1 MSIVSFFRKE
11 KYNMNVRGY
20 NLTRSIRYET
30 DEQKLHILLLNNKKY
45 ISDNVYEL
53 LTLLGPNL
61 IGRIFCVLDLKS
73 IKLICMN
80 IQDQRL
86 LQYVPEEYHKD
97 ILKLFKAI
105 TSRDNLTMMYAQLY
119 CYIKNKRLRQQLFY
133 IVLENLA
140 YDIIKEL
147 NKDANS
153 MTDNEFLLLY
163 NKHKR
168 MIKRYC
174 NLVDIKNLCFK
185 FEHLF
190 LSIDSELFYR
200 EIIKD
205 DELVDEV
212 INCGYKNMK
221 QSTYNKIKA
230 YSVLKNIRQEVI

>member
-1 MSIVSFFRKE
+1 
-11 KYNMNVRGY
+11 MNIQIY
-20 NLTRSIRYET
+20 NLAKHIRYET

-45 ISDNVYEL
+45 ILDNAYEL
-53 LTLLGPNL
+53 LTFLGPNL

-80 IQDQRL
+80 IQDPRL
-86 LQYVPEEYHKD
+86 FQYVPEEYHKD
-97 ILKLFKAI
+97 ILKLFKNI
-105 TSRDNLTMMYAQLY
+105 ISRDYLTEMYAQIY
-119 CYIKNKRLRQQLFY
+119 CYIEDKHLRQQLFY
-133 IVLENLA
+133 IVLENFT
-140 YDIIKEL
+140 YDIIKEFD
-147 NKDANS
+147 KETDAI
-153 MTDNEFLLLY
+153 TDNEFLLLY

-168 MIKRYC
+168 MIKRCC

-190 LSIDSELFYR
+190 SSIDSELFYSKL
-200 EIIKD
+200 IKD

-230 YSVLKNIRQEVI
+230 YSVLKNIRQEVM

>member
-1 MSIVSFFRKE
+1 
-11 KYNMNVRGY
+11 MNIQIY
-20 NLTRSIRYET
+20 NLAKYIRCET

-53 LTLLGPNL
+53 YTLLGPKL
-61 IGRIFCVLDLKS
+61 VSKIFCVLNLND
-73 IKLICMN
+73 IRLICMN
-80 IQDQRL
+80 IQDPRL
-86 LQYVPEEYHKD
+86 LQYIPEKYHKD

-105 TSRDNLTMMYAQLY
+105 ISRDNLATMYAQTY
-119 CYIKNKRLRQQLFY
+119 CYIKDKQLRQQMFY
-133 IVLENLA
+133 IVLENFT
-140 YDIIKEL
+140 YDIIKEFD
-147 NKDANS
+147 KETDAI
-153 MTDNEFLLLY
+153 TDNEFLLLY

-168 MIKRYC
+168 MIKRCC

-190 LSIDSELFYR
+190 SSIDSELFYSKL
-200 EIIKD
+200 IKD

-230 YSVLKNIRQEVI
+230 YSVLKNIRQEVM

>member
-1 MSIVSFFRKE
+1 
-11 KYNMNVRGY
+11 MNVRGY
-20 NLTRSIRYET
+20 NLARSIRFET

-53 LTLLGPNL
+53 LTLLGPKF
-61 IGRIFCVLDLKS
+61 ISKIFCALNLND
-73 IKLICMN
+73 IKFVCMN
-80 IQDQRL
+80 IQDPRL

-97 ILKLFKAI
+97 ILKLFKDI
-105 TSRDNLTMMYAQLY
+105 TSRDNLTRIYAQLY
-119 CYIKNKRLRQQLFY
+119 YYIKDERLRQQLFY
-133 IVLENLA
+133 IVLENLT

-147 NKDANS
+147 NKDANA

-163 NKHKR
+163 NKYKR
-168 MIKRYC
+168 MIKRCC

-190 LSIDSELFYR
+190 SSIDSELFYSK
-200 EIIKD
+200 IIKD
-205 DELVDEV
+205 DKLVDEV
-212 INCGYKNMK
+212 INCDYKNIK